1 MMIGGG
7 PSRLGLQQQS
17 SFSSVLKRCTKSN
30 RSTTKI
36 EEVASP
42 PRIPSVISVPFH
54 LDKAS
59 TATNDD
65 PHDDPA
71 PPSYQEAVNGMP
83 ECRRS
88 SLIPQ
93 IGENFHRS
101 SIHEWGISRRASDT
115 SASQK
120 TLSYGFLDDDEGEQ
134 GGPNQSAR
142 NYEREPRAANRPS
155 LDSWSVASPE
165 QPPLIHKD
173 CLLASVRSMAS
184 SEAVHEELQ
193 RILALPV
200 GGDMPRQ
207 NRPPPPHPKEPAKP
221 VGLYSK
227 DLFQATPLYPAFP
240 RPPVAV
246 DGPPQND
253 GWKGARAG

>member
-1 MMIGGG
+1 MIGGG
-7 PSRLGLQQQS
+7 GGPALLGLQQQP
-17 SFSSVLKRCTKSN
+17 SFSNVLKRCTKSN
-30 RSTTKI
+30 RSTTKK

-71 PPSYQEAVNGMP
+71 PPSYQEAVNAM
-83 ECRRS
+83 RS
-88 SLIPQ
+88 STIPQ
-93 IGENFHRS
+93 IGENFQRS
-101 SIHEWGISRRASDT
+101 SIHECGISRRASDT

-134 GGPNQSAR
+134 GAPNHSAR
-142 NYEREPRAANRPS
+142 NYQREPKAANRRS
-155 LDSWSVASPE
+155 SHGWSIASSE
-165 QPPLIHKD
+165 QSPLIHKD

-200 GGDMPRQ
+200 GRGQ